1 MWLLIHSDSG
11 YLNNSYSVSCAMK
24 ALAEFHYIKM
34 KTQYFDK
41 NGKILSENDNVW
53 EGNMIPDKDANI
65 HDLIG

>member
-1 MWLLIHSDSG
+1 
-11 YLNNSYSVSCAMK
+11 
-24 ALAEFHYIKM
+24 M